1 MCIEH
6 FPTAFAAVSHNYM
19 IDYNAGI
26 VFYYDEFSRLRT
38 FNQLNDIFVLAIRD
52 KLINSLA

>member
-1 MCIEH
+1 
-6 FPTAFAAVSHNYM
+6 M